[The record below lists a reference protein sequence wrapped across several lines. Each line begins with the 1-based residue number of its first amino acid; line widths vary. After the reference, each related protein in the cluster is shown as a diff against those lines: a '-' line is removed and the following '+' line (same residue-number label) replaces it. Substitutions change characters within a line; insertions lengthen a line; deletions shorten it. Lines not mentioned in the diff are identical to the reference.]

1 MARKMADKKGMSKK
15 GKMHYEDPEEMMN
28 KEMMNKEMMNKKM
41 MGKKKPQKA
50 KK

>member
-28 KEMMNKEMMNKKM
+28 KEMMNKKM